1 MLLTQILKNQ
11 SDEKSTDITNFQ
23 RGFEPI
29 SAPHSP
35 FMLMVNEHDAS
46 FPAASVAVQVT
57 VVTPIGN
64 SSPDWSPPASQTM
77 VGSSPELSWA
87 VTSQVT
93 TAPGLPGSVTS

>member
-1 MLLTQILKNQ
+1 MDIENFLRTLKHIP
-11 SDEKSTDITNFQ
+11 DT
-23 RGFEPI
+23 
-29 SAPHSP
+29 HLP
-35 FMLMVNEHDAS
+35 FTVMVKEHDAS

-64 SSPDWSPPASQTM
+64 SSPDCSPPASQTM